1 MTKMIL
7 IGKAVL
13 ELIAIAAVMV
23 AIASVDWWVNLL

>member
-7 IGKAVL
+7 IGKAVM